1 MPVVP
6 MTEDQVRDKAK
17 EMLNLTETDDAKCG
31 AGQITTFNML
41 GFPGVMDKPDGWYL
55 PKNVANPA
63 LVLETKASHVS
74 LGDKQIEELQK
85 NVRIVGERYP
95 KVIGILYNG
104 NDVRV
109 FKGKDEI
116 GNEGGG
122 GYCMTRSTT
131 SACSMSKDSTRNA
144 SIH

>member
-1 MPVVP
+1 MPVIS

-17 EMLNLTETDDAKCG
+17 ELLNLNETSDAKCG

-41 GFPGVMDKPDGWYL
+41 GFQGVTDKPDGWYL
-55 PKNVANPA
+55 PKNVAKPA

-74 LGDKQIEELQK
+74 LGDKQVDELQK
-85 NVRIVGERYP
+85 NVRIVGERYS

-109 FKGKDEI
+109 FNGKDEI
-116 GNEGGG
+116 RNEG
-122 GYCMTRSTT
+122 GYCMTKSTT
-131 SACSMSKDSTRNA
+131 SACSMSKDSTRSA
-144 SIH
+144 STR

>member
-1 MPVVP
+1 MPVIS

-17 EMLNLTETDDAKCG
+17 ELLNLNETNDAKCG

-41 GFPGVMDKPDGWYL
+41 GFPGVTDKPDGWYL
-55 PKNVANPA
+55 PKNVAKPA

-74 LGDKQIEELQK
+74 LGDKQVDELQK
-85 NVRIVGERYP
+85 NVRIVGERYS

-109 FKGKDEI
+109 FKGKNEI
-116 GNEGGG
+116 RNGGG
-122 GYCMTRSTT
+122 GGI
-131 SACSMSKDSTRNA
+131 A
-144 SIH
+144 